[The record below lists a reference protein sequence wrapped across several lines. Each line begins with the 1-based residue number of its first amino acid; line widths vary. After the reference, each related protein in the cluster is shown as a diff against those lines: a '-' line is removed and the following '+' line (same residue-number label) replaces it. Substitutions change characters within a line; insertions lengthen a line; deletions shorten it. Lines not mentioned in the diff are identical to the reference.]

1 MSILPK
7 FAVPRMGGMT
17 DLWAQQRESKRQ
29 AVQPLAVRMRPR
41 TLEEFAGQTHFL
53 GPSGLLTR
61 MLAADRLTSVIFWGP
76 PGTGKTTLAEVI
88 AHQTG
93 RHFERAN
100 AAQIGVKEIREILAA
115 ATARVESSGRRTIL
129 FLDEIHRFTRNQ
141 QDVLLTDV
149 ENGLITLI
157 GATTENPFFAVNSA
171 LNSRS
176 TIFQFQ
182 PLTEEDVSLVL
193 RRAIANPERGFGK
206 LNLTVDDD
214 AIAHWARISDGDA
227 RRALNALEVAVLSAR
242 EAAAGGP
249 ISIDLKTAEQSIQAK
264 ALVYDG
270 TGDEHYDI
278 ISAFIKSMRGSDPD
292 AAVYWLARM
301 LEAGEDPRFIAR
313 RISILASEDIG
324 NADPNAINIAASA
337 WLITERVGMPECQLT
352 LSQAAI
358 YMAMAPKSNA
368 SAMAIWT
375 ATAEVRQGRTIPV
388 PKHLRDA
395 HYSAAKQL
403 GHGENYVYPHDSA
416 DGYTPQEYL
425 GVDRV
430 YYSPTDR
437 GFEAKIKAKLEELRK
452 PPVK

>member
-1 MSILPK
+1 MS
-7 FAVPRMGGMT
+7 
-17 DLWAQQRESKRQ
+17 DLWSGQRQQRRE

-41 TLEEFAGQTHFL
+41 TLKEFVGQQHFL
-53 GPSGLLTR
+53 GEGGLLTR
-61 MLAADRLTSVIFWGP
+61 MLAADRLTSVIFFGP

-88 AHQTG
+88 ANHTG

-100 AAQIGVKEIREILAA
+100 AAQIGVKEIRDILAA
-115 ATARVESSGRRTIL
+115 ATARVEDSGRRTIL

-171 LNSRS
+171 LISRS
-176 TIFQFQ
+176 TVFQFN
-182 PLTEEDVSLVL
+182 PLTNEEIETVI
-193 RRAIANPERGFGK
+193 RRAMSDKERGFGS
-206 LNLTVDDD
+206 LNLKIDED
-214 AIAHWARISDGDA
+214 AIAHWVRISDGDA
-227 RRALNALEVAVLSAR
+227 RRALNALEVAVLSQLGRRDETSRDRAMV
-242 EAAAGGP
+242 
-249 ISIDLKTAEQSIQAK
+249 IDRKIAEESIQAK

-313 RISILASEDIG
+313 RIAILASEDIG
-324 NADPNAINIAASA
+324 NADPNAINVAASA
-337 WLITERVGMPECQLT
+337 WIITERVGMPECQLT

-358 YMAMAPKSNA
+358 YMATAPKSNA

-375 ATAEVRQGRTIPV
+375 AADEVRQGRTIAV

-395 HYSAAKQL
+395 HYLAAKHL

-430 YYSPTDR
+430 YYSPTNR
-437 GFEAKIKAKLEELRK
+437 GFEAEIRKRLEQFR
-452 PPVK
+452 PPPPRA